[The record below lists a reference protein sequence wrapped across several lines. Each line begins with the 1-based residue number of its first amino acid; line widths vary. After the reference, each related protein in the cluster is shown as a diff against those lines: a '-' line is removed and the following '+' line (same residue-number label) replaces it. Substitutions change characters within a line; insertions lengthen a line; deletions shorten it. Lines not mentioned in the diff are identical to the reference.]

1 MLRTNALTGL
11 AKSVYGR
18 RSGKIFTL
26 TREKGARVTKPPNS
40 DYRLGPALL
49 VLAAGRLIV
58 LIAHSHSESQFL
70 PHLPK
75 HSKSIMCPPHCGQT
89 RLMIEEIML
98 AFASPGI
105 VSMRLIVPSSS
116 HCKIL
121 PESSPSFEKAR
132 RSPGPRTT
140 VNLPRVSVAFKRSV
154 LVGYGVRPGH
164 LYRLPPRSVHD
175 LANAMPM
182 SDTLMLQSHVPR
194 VRPLASFWRLT
205 DCHAVCGQD
214 PRGPGEESP
223 GINGLKIYL
232 LSKS

>member
-1 MLRTNALTGL
+1 M
-11 AKSVYGR
+11 
-18 RSGKIFTL
+18 
-26 TREKGARVTKPPNS
+26 
-40 DYRLGPALL
+40 
-49 VLAAGRLIV
+49 

-89 RLMIEEIML
+89 RLMIEEIMV

-105 VSMRLIVPSSS
+105 VSMRLIVLSSS
-116 HCKIL
+116 HCRL
-121 PESSPSFEKAR
+121 FPESSPSCENAR
-132 RSPGPRTT
+132 CSQGPRTT
-140 VNLPRVSVAFKRSV
+140 VNLLRVSVALKRSV
-154 LVGYGVRPGH
+154 LVGYGIRLGH

-182 SDTLMLQSHVPR
+182 SDTPMLQSHVSR

-205 DCHAVCGQD
+205 DCHAVWGQN

>member
-1 MLRTNALTGL
+1 MLRTNALTGF

-26 TREKGARVTKPPNS
+26 TREKGARVAKPPNS

-49 VLAAGRLIV
+49 VLAAGRLVV

-116 HCKIL
+116 HYRIL
-121 PESSPSFEKAR
+121 PERSPSCENAR
-132 RSPGPRTT
+132 CSPGPRTT
-140 VNLPRVSVAFKRSV
+140 VNLLRVSVALSAPCWLAAEFV
-154 LVGYGVRPGH
+154 WAT
-164 LYRLPPRSVHD
+164 LPAAPRSVQD
-175 LANAMPM
+175 LANAMPKPKPLIR
-182 SDTLMLQSHVPR
+182 SSGVSR
-194 VRPLASFWRLT
+194 VRPLASFWQLT
-205 DCHAVCGQD
+205 DCHAACGRT
-214 PRGPGEESP
+214 RGGTAMS
-223 GINGLKIYL
+223 LQV
-232 LSKS
+232 